1 MSPKGA
7 GEWVFWEEKNNWLL
21 FIVLVSPRGEV
32 VLTPPSHLIIPLK
45 RKGGGGIYAFSL
57 IVKLTFPP
65 PHQKNEEKKLVLVG
79 NMSRG
84 KCY

>member
-45 RKGGGGIYAFSL
+45 RKGGGGDLRLFFNCETNI
-57 IVKLTFPP
+57 PP